1 MTARRWS
8 SAPSEGV
15 SEIAPNAG
23 TARRTAAGRRRS
35 RVLGVV
41 TGPAQKCSGP
51 GDNFPASETI
61 AGVGYLRLVRSG
73 VPAPSQDGA
82 CLDAF
87 DQELD
92 YLFVLLQ
99 RFGARPAE
107 IEDLLQD
114 IFVILQRHWPRLDTT
129 RPLRPWL
136 FGVAKRVVRAHRRRA
151 AREVLRDTVETQEM
165 ASSPEEGIEEQ
176 ESVALLRDALE
187 QVPPAA
193 RAPGAEVA
201 PAYLRHLGDSPVPRR
216 ARPFARSAVAA
227 SVALAAGTVWG
238 IVTLPGR
245 TY

>member
-136 FGVAKRVVRAHRRRA
+136 FGVAMRVVRAHRRRA
-151 AREVLRDTVETQEM
+151 AREVLRDTVETQET
-165 ASSPEEGIEEQ
+165 ASSPEVGFEEQ

-187 QVPPAA
+187 QVPPA
-193 RAPGAEVA
+193 RRSVIIMHEIDGIEVA
-201 PAYLRHLGDSPVPRR
+201 EIARRLDMSRSCVYTRLYKGRKELATALRRM
-216 ARPFARSAVAA
+216 
-227 SVALAAGTVWG
+227 
-238 IVTLPGR
+238 GR
-245 TY
+245 ISQ

>member
-1 MTARRWS
+1 M
-8 SAPSEGV
+8 
-15 SEIAPNAG
+15 
-23 TARRTAAGRRRS
+23 
-35 RVLGVV
+35 
-41 TGPAQKCSGP
+41 
-51 GDNFPASETI
+51 
-61 AGVGYLRLVRSG
+61 GYLRLVRSG

-136 FGVAKRVVRAHRRRA
+136 FGVAMRVVRAHRRRA
-151 AREVLRDTVETQEM
+151 AREVLRDTVETQET
-165 ASSPEEGIEEQ
+165 ASSPEVGFEEQ

-187 QVPPAA
+187 QVPPA
-193 RAPGAEVA
+193 RRSVIIMHEIDGIEVA
-201 PAYLRHLGDSPVPRR
+201 EIARRLDMSRIGVYTRLYKGRKELATALRRIGRISP
-216 ARPFARSAVAA
+216 
-227 SVALAAGTVWG
+227 
-238 IVTLPGR
+238 
-245 TY
+245 